1 VPGTERTS
9 AQRLTELRSALPYD
23 ATLQNLVAVL
33 TVKLD
38 LCARLP
44 IFEYEA
50 ESEGFTDSASFFGAL
65 ASAERTS
72 VAEIR
77 RALQGHLNETNSQLS
92 VQVGS

>member
-1 VPGTERTS
+1 MPGTERTS
-9 AQRLTELRSALPYD
+9 TQRLTELRRALPSD

-33 TVKLD
+33 TIKLD

-44 IFEYEA
+44 VFEYEA

-65 ASAERTS
+65 ASAERSS

-77 RALQGHLNETNSQLS
+77 RTLQTHLNDTDSRLS
-92 VQVGS
+92 AQTGS

>member
-1 VPGTERTS
+1 MAGTERSS

-23 ATLQNLVAVL
+23 ETLQNLVTVL
-33 TVKLD
+33 SLKLD

-65 ASAERTS
+65 ASAERAS
-72 VAEIR
+72 VNDIR
-77 RALQGHLNETNSQLS
+77 RSLQSHLAATDGRLTAQARP
-92 VQVGS
+92 

>member
-1 VPGTERTS
+1 VARTERSST
-9 AQRLTELRSALPYD
+9 QRLTELRSALPYD
-23 ATLQNLVAVL
+23 ATLQNLVTVL
-33 TVKLD
+33 TMKLD

-72 VAEIR
+72 VNEIR
-77 RALQGHLNETNSQLS
+77 RSLQSHLAATNGRFTA
-92 VQVGS
+92 QVGP